1 MLLLDDDP
9 AFNEVIRDFLAECGY
24 TVVAVQSGVEGVR
37 EVLVGDFALILCDMQ
52 MPSMPGDMFY
62 RAVERI
68 CPRLCERF
76 LFMTGYRGD
85 AKTNEFI
92 KNVNGLVLRKP
103 FQLKDLED
111 SIAFIKSRPASRTVV
126 APAAPVT
133 PGPPASAVP
142 TVAPRLVAWAQID
155 LARAGESQ
163 PRAGVVSRTFAFAM
177 VALCVAFVGGFVAWR
192 SLLAAREGARSAE
205 LSTLSREWTAVSAQ
219 LQDANAVRPKIEAAL
234 GQPARIAA
242 DRARPRWT
250 PALHGIAIQAERGVE
265 ILEIYARGEVEDS
278 GACEL
283 RLRGAAVGLQPRL
296 AADRFREAVEE
307 HLKRNADGRAASVRF
322 EQIEDAPDAPG
333 ALPDQRRGTFV
344 IVAEVSPMKPPMAE
358 SGEGH

>member
-37 EVLVGDFALILCDMQ
+37 EVLVGDFALILCDME
-52 MPSMPGDMFY
+52 MPAMPGDMFY

-68 CPRLCERF
+68 RPQLCERF

-92 KNVNGLVLRKP
+92 KAVNGIVLRKP
-103 FQLKDLED
+103 FQLQDLED
-111 SIAFIKSRPASRTVV
+111 SIAFIQSRPA
-126 APAAPVT
+126 PEPVPDT
-133 PGPPASAVP
+133 RGPRASAVP
-142 TVAPRLVAWAQID
+142 SVASRQVACAQNNPAPPRTPPARVAT
-155 LARAGESQ
+155 RA
-163 PRAGVVSRTFAFAM
+163 FAFAT
-177 VALCVAFVGGFVAWR
+177 VALCIAFAASLGAWR
-192 SLLAAREGARSAE
+192 FLLAGCESARSAE
-205 LSTLSREWTAVSAQ
+205 LSMLSREWTAVSAQ

-250 PALHGIAIQAERGVE
+250 PALREIAIEAARGIE
-265 ILEIYARGEVEDS
+265 ILEIHARGEVEDS

-296 AADRFREAVEE
+296 VADLFREAVEE
-307 HLKRNADGRAASVRF
+307 GLKRNADGRAASVRF